1 MSGAEH
7 SSLAERW
14 RHEGVLPGSA
24 SIRELWRWLADLAR
38 ADAERL
44 GFVGC
49 SRSASRG
56 KGPRAQP
63 GPGQVAEW
71 LPLIAHLL
79 DHEPKVV
86 SRGRH
91 AAVSHETP
99 VAASKQ
105 DPRDAG
111 RGGGQSAPTLV
122 LAVVRGLLLDLLT
135 TGDRAR
141 VQQAFDMFASVL
153 AAVNDAGQNGEP
165 SG

>member
-56 KGPRAQP
+56 KGPRARPAP
-63 GPGQVAEW
+63 GVVAEW
-71 LPLIAHLL
+71 LPLIAQLL
-79 DHEPKVV
+79 DHEPRVV

-91 AAVSHETP
+91 AAVGDETP
-99 VAASKQ
+99 VAASEQ
-105 DPRDAG
+105 EPWDAG

-122 LAVVRGLLLDLLT
+122 LAVVRGLLLDLLLT
-135 TGDRAR
+135 DDRAR
-141 VQQAFDMFASVL
+141 VQQAFDTFASVL
-153 AAVNDAGQNGEP
+153 AAINDAGQNAEP

>member
-14 RHEGVLPGSA
+14 RHEGALPGSA
-24 SIRELWRWLADLAR
+24 SIRELWRWLADPAR

-49 SRSASRG
+49 SRSASRA
-56 KGPRAQP
+56 KGPRARP
-63 GPGQVAEW
+63 GPGVVAEW
-71 LPLIAHLL
+71 LPLIARLL
-79 DHEPKVV
+79 DHEPRAV

-91 AAVSHETP
+91 AAAGDETP
-99 VAASKQ
+99 VAASGQ
-105 DPRDAG
+105 EPRDAG

-122 LAVVRGLLLDLLT
+122 LAVVRGLLLDLLLT
-135 TGDRAR
+135 DDRAR
-141 VQQAFDMFASVL
+141 VQQAFDTFASVL
-153 AAVNDAGQNGEP
+153 AAINDAGQDAEP

>member
-1 MSGAEH
+1 
-7 SSLAERW
+7 
-14 RHEGVLPGSA
+14 
-24 SIRELWRWLADLAR
+24 
-38 ADAERL
+38 
-44 GFVGC
+44 
-49 SRSASRG
+49 
-56 KGPRAQP
+56 
-63 GPGQVAEW
+63 
-71 LPLIAHLL
+71 LIARLL

-99 VAASKQ
+99 AAASKQ

-135 TGDRAR
+135 TGDCAR

-153 AAVNDAGQNGEP
+153 TAINDAGQNGEP